1 MKHRN
6 LLAVGLIAAV
16 ALFAGACSGDP
27 GGPAT
32 PANTPPVAN
41 IDTGGVTTGLAPLT
55 IAFDATG
62 SVDTD
67 GTIVNYY
74 WDFGDSHTQNGD
86 VVSHT
91 FAPGTWTVQLKVTD
105 DKGAIGTTAT
115 TIVATNNA
123 PTADF
128 SISPATGTAP
138 LNATFDASTLS
149 GDIDGTIVSYAWD
162 FQELGTESGATVVK
176 TIPAGTIDVTLTVT
190 DNNGATATKTRSV
203 TATGA
208 PATAPTGF
216 TKTGSGCCPTYGDF
230 SWNPVP
236 GADSY
241 DIFLD
246 PTFGCTWFGHTYQQ
260 SFPGQVSTAHF
271 VDGGATGMC
280 LGTQYDAKIRAM
292 ANGTAGPWSATIHF
306 TL

>member
-55 IAFDATG
+55 ITFDATG

-149 GDIDGTIVSYAWD
+149 ADIDGTIVSYAWD

-208 PATAPTGF
+208 PAAPTGLQN
-216 TKTGSGCCPTYGDF
+216 TGSGSVPTPPWGDF

-236 GADSY
+236 GADGYQIHMDS
-241 DIFLD
+241 L
-246 PTFGCTWFGHTYQQ
+246 FGCVSWNPDMVFEGQRSSARLQQ
-260 SFPGQVSTAHF
+260 VGV
-271 VDGGATGMC
+271 C
-280 LGTQYDAKIRAM
+280 EGTHYNVTIRAR
-292 ANGTAGPWSATIHF
+292 ANGVWGPWSAPLDIW
-306 TL
+306 L